1 MSETESLDSLH
12 PETDLSRRRLLLAG
26 TGVVGAVGVGLA
38 AWPFVA
44 SWTPSARARLVG
56 APVEVFIGD
65 LEPGQMTRVQW
76 RGQAIGI
83 MRRTDRMLQDL
94 SGLDERLRDAD
105 SSVADQ
111 QPSYAQNAH
120 RSLKPEFLVL
130 NLHCTHLGCI
140 PEVLPEVEAQP
151 FDENWKGGFY
161 CPCHKSTFD
170 LAGRVF
176 RGVPAQLNLVIPPYQ
191 FVDDDHVL
199 IGVDPEGV
207 A

>member
-38 AWPFVA
+38 AWPFIA

>member
-94 SGLDERLRDAD
+94 GGLDERLRDAD